1 MTDLPPRQSHDQALG
16 LRARQAELSRRRLLG
31 VGATLT
37 AGLGLSPLL
46 AACGSSTSSSG
57 SVGSGKAGGT
67 LTMGIAGPPDTLD
80 PGATGLALT
89 LLISMTMFDP
99 LVWWFPGPGGTGSRF
114 VPGLAESYT
123 VSPDASVYTF
133 KLRKGVTFHDGT
145 KFDATAVK
153 ATYDHVVDP
162 ATKSKSGLGALGPYQ
177 ETKIIDPYT

>member
-1 MTDLPPRQSHDQALG
+1 MTDLPQLPDHDQVLG
-16 LRARQAELSRRRLLG
+16 LRPMHADLSRRRLLG
-31 VGATLT
+31 VGATLA
-37 AGLGLSPLL
+37 AGVGLSPLL

-57 SVGSGKAGGT
+57 SEGAGKPGGT

-99 LVWWFPGPGGTGSRF
+99 LVWWFPGPGGQGSRF

-133 KLRKGVTFHDGT
+133 KLRKDVTFHDGT
-145 KFDATAVK
+145 KFDAN
-153 ATYDHVVDP
+153 
-162 ATKSKSGLGALGPYQ
+162 
-177 ETKIIDPYT
+177 